1 MNLGGPELVILMVVL
16 LGFVIP
22 LWGILDAAVRP
33 DSQWTAASQN
43 KVAWILLQV
52 FLGVIG
58 TGAYFL
64 AIRPKLVAVASQSR

>member
-1 MNLGGPELVILMVVL
+1 MNLGGPELLIVIVL

-64 AIRPKLVAVASQSR
+64 AIRPKLVAAAAQSR